1 MNIIHAAGG
10 VPWRDNGSGI
20 EVALVFRPR
29 YRDWT
34 LPKGKLERGEHP
46 LAAAVRE
53 VREETG
59 LTCVPQVRLP
69 TIHYLTGEPGVEK
82 RVDFWSMD
90 VRADAGR
97 EPDHEIAEV
106 RWVRLDAA
114 GAALSYKHDRG
125 VLAAFIRLPRIT
137 ALITLVRHAHAGT
150 RQAWYGPDR
159 LRPVDSLGHR
169 QAEALTNLLA
179 LTAPTRILSATP
191 QRCRETV
198 TPLTNLLGLAVKVD
212 PVFDEESS
220 DGVAGAAAAVLALRG
235 EGGSTVVCSQ
245 GKMIPPLLALL
256 RPANAS
262 KVEEF
267 HTPKGTGWL
276 LAFARDSIVYA
287 DRLVP

>member
-1 MNIIHAAGG
+1 
-10 VPWRDNGSGI
+10 
-20 EVALVFRPR
+20 
-29 YRDWT
+29 
-34 LPKGKLERGEHP
+34 
-46 LAAAVRE
+46 
-53 VREETG
+53 
-59 LTCVPQVRLP
+59 
-69 TIHYLTGEPGVEK
+69 
-82 RVDFWSMD
+82 
-90 VRADAGR
+90 
-97 EPDHEIAEV
+97 
-106 RWVRLDAA
+106 
-114 GAALSYKHDRG
+114 
-125 VLAAFIRLPRIT
+125 
-137 ALITLVRHAHAGT
+137 LVRHAHAGT